1 MFLSRYSCEYHCIFS
16 YFDNLISVFNA
27 LFIRGFFKETIAAG
41 PKTLDFYQV
50 IAFKCS
56 SLEGSV
62 TTFMKLKPW
71 QLFSSLV
78 LIGH

>member
-1 MFLSRYSCEYHCIFS
+1 MSIIVFSHILTISLLYSMIYLFVDFSRKQSQ
-16 YFDNLISVFNA
+16 
-27 LFIRGFFKETIAAG
+27 GG

-56 SLEGSV
+56 SFEGSV
-62 TTFMKLKPW
+62 TAFMKLKPG
-71 QLFSSLV
+71 QFFSSLV